1 MTAGHKDH
9 KKTIE
14 TGILVIK
21 PSIEVGKMEADGAI
35 TQAGFLDEQCGI
47 EVTIIDILQVT
58 INLVDI
64 DEERDFL

>member
-1 MTAGHKDH
+1 
-9 KKTIE
+9 
-14 TGILVIK
+14 
-21 PSIEVGKMEADGAI
+21 MEADGAI